1 MTVEWMCVERE
12 IIFFGGENGDNNNLM
27 LIYFAV

>member
-12 IIFFGGENGDNNNLM
+12 IIFFGGENGDNNFM